1 MKFHL
6 EQKQSAA
13 SLARLDVVL
22 IPVLCTKEGKPVRL
36 GRFFEMLGAEDKK
49 LITNYLALRSR
60 KAGEAKLIRL
70 NAAPGFVLLATET
83 LFSEQTI
90 SLMIRRLIRTAKQEG
105 FSVVGV
111 HADDYGAT
119 EVGQIAP
126 AAFCGLVASNAL
138 YAHYDFSEQFK
149 TPPKE
154 GWRRVANVVIYT
166 AASAADCKAMIA
178 HGEVIAEGVNQ
189 CRSIANMPPSDL
201 KPEGMAEA
209 ARTVARDVA
218 GVTVTVFD
226 EKKLRQEGMNAI
238 LAVGQGS
245 ASPPRLII
253 MEYAGGKKGARPL
266 ALVGKGVTFDS
277 GGLNLKPGE
286 SMADM
291 HMDMSGG
298 AAVIFALRTIAK
310 LKLPINVV
318 GVVPAVENMVSGFS
332 YRQGD
337 IIRSYGGKT
346 IEVANT
352 DAEGRVILAD
362 AIAYALTKK
371 PVLIVEISTLTG
383 AAEVALGQRVAALFV
398 KNNKPLQDALQ
409 DIGAASGDMVWP
421 MPLWDIHEKDVESS
435 VADLVNLHRTGSRWG
450 GAITGAAFLS
460 SIAGDAAF
468 AHIDM
473 APRMVTLPE
482 EEYLS
487 RGAAGFGVRF
497 FTTLAARWEEVQ
509 LLVK

>member
-6 EQKQSAA
+6 ESRGAA
-13 SLARLDVVL
+13 ALLKRLDVAL
-22 IPVLCTKEGKPVRL
+22 IPVRCTAEGKPVSFGAL
-36 GRFFEMLGAEDKK
+36 FDALSAEDKK
-49 LITNYLALRSR
+49 LVTNYLALRAR
-60 KAGEAKLIRL
+60 KPGEAKLLRL
-70 NAAPGFVLLATET
+70 NDAPGFVLLATEKAFT
-83 LFSEQTI
+83 EQSI
-90 SLMIRRLIRTAKQEG
+90 SLMIRRTIRTAKAEG
-105 FSVVGV
+105 FAAVGIC
-111 HADDYGAT
+111 ADDYASSEHGDVSAAT
-119 EVGQIAP
+119 TCRLI
-126 AAFCGLVASNAL
+126 ASNAL

-149 TPPKE
+149 TPPAE
-154 GWRRVANVVIYT
+154 GWRQVKSVVIFTT
-166 AASAADCKAMIA
+166 AAAKQCKEMLAY
-178 HGEVIAEGVNQ
+178 GEVVAEGVNQ

-209 ARTVARDVA
+209 ARTVAGDVT
-218 GVTVTVFD
+218 GITVTIFD
-226 EKKLRQEGMNAI
+226 EKRLRREGMNAI

-245 ASPPRLII
+245 ASPPRLIV
-253 MEYAGGKKGARPL
+253 MEYAGGKKGERPL

-310 LKLPINVV
+310 LKLPLNVI

-371 PVLIVEISTLTG
+371 PALTVEISTLTG

-409 DIGAASGDMVWP
+409 EIGTASGDEVWP
-421 MPLWDIHEKDVESS
+421 LPLWDIHEKDVESS
-435 VADLVNLHRTGSRWG
+435 IADLVNLHRTGSRWG

-460 SIAGDAAF
+460 AIAGTAPF
-468 AHIDM
+468 VHIDM
-473 APRMVTLPE
+473 APRMVTLPD
-482 EEYLS
+482 EEYLA

-497 FTTLAARWEEVQ
+497 FTVLASRWEQ
-509 LLVK
+509 IQSLVK